1 MAGSDIASIGII
13 VLCGLLA
20 LRVRFRWVSRLF
32 VGCVIGCVLLGIIGI
47 ASRLPWSGQIGSF
60 FESGSLTPYMAREL
74 QHITNRISHTAN
86 NTPNDNHRQADRKG
100 DGLWASLARNHQI
113 KKN

>member
-20 LRVRFRWVSRLF
+20 LRVRFRWFSRLL
-32 VGCVIGCVLLGIIGI
+32 VGCAIGCVLLGIMGI

-60 FESGSLTPYMAREL
+60 FEGGRLTPYMAREL
-74 QHITNRISHTAN
+74 QHITNRISDTVN
-86 NTPNDNHRQADRKG
+86 NTPNDNRRQADRKG
-100 DGLWASLARNHQI
+100 NGLWASLARKRRIRRN
-113 KKN
+113 